1 MDNNK
6 HKHHHGRHHSHHM
19 DESEKFK
26 IHTLSASKRRKIIG
40 KVLFVLLSIV
50 AVAIMLFVAW
60 IYTHNLLAELI

>member
-19 DESEKFK
+19 DESEKSK

-60 IYTHNLLAELI
+60 IYTHN

>member
-1 MDNNK
+1 MDKNN
-6 HKHHHGRHHSHHM
+6 HKHHHGHRYSHHM

-40 KVLFVLLSIV
+40 KVLFILLSFF

-60 IYTHNLLAELI
+60 IYTHN

>member
-50 AVAIMLFVAW
+50 AVALCYLWLGFTPTTKL
-60 IYTHNLLAELI
+60 YR

>member
-26 IHTLSASKRRKIIG
+26 IHTLSASKRRKTIG

-60 IYTHNLLAELI
+60 IYTHN